1 MRFHKLQNVQIA
13 LNYLKHRQVRGAPGT
28 RGVGGPPLRPPLG
41 PPLRGCGAAPA
52 PCNSHASLSAGEAG
66 QHPQR

>member
-28 RGVGGPPLRPPLG
+28 RGVGGPSVG

>member
-28 RGVGGPPLRPPLG
+28 RGVGGPPLG

-52 PCNSHASLSAGEAG
+52 PCNSHASLPAGEAG